1 MSTTW
6 IIVIVVAAA
15 IVLGL
20 ILWAVFGRNRRIEK
34 RREEASGLREEAQ
47 TRQRRAQQAELA
59 AEEHA
64 KRAKEEREAAEEPLA
79 RAQEVDP
86 DVDDSDEKH
95 IVVSDRDRTSSS
107 S

>member
-20 ILWAVFGRNRRIEK
+20 ILWAVLGRNRRIEK

-47 TRQRRAQQAELA
+47 TRTRRAQQAELA
-59 AEEHA
+59 AVEHA
-64 KRAKEEREAAEEPLA
+64 KRAKEEREAAEHHLA

-86 DVDDSDEKH
+86 DVDDSDDQD
-95 IVVSDRDRTSSS
+95 IAVSDRARSAD
-107 S
+107 